1 MELYCENYGLISC
14 HGNIVRSY
22 RELISLML
30 VTILMVVAVT
40 LVVALNIN
48 QPAGCAS
55 MKPLPGGAAL
65 IYG

>member
-1 MELYCENYGLISC
+1 MELYCENYGIISC
-14 HGNIVRSY
+14 HGSIVRSF

-30 VTILMVVAVT
+30 VTIVMVVAVT

-55 MKPLPGGAAL
+55 MKPLPGRAAL